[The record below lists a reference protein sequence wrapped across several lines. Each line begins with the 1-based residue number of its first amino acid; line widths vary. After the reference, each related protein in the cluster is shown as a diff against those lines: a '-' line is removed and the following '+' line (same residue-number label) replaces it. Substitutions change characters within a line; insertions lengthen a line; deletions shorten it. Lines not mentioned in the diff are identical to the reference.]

1 MSLDRTPSCFILCRI
16 APSGMPM
23 LFIFLYFDMSVAA
36 PPVAP
41 PAVESVSFL
50 VFFFCPRFLMAAIMA
65 DCGDSG
71 GAFFSSS
78 PLLPPHAVLP
88 VKLPPPLGEFIRRA
102 AELAAALFTVGDPV
116 GDLED
121 RLVPSHWSNVLNPL
135 VSGMGI
141 AEGLFGF

>member
-1 MSLDRTPSCFILCRI
+1 MYGLVISF
-16 APSGMPM
+16 
-23 LFIFLYFDMSVAA
+23 
-36 PPVAP
+36 
-41 PAVESVSFL
+41 FL

-71 GAFFSSS
+71 GAFLSSS

-121 RLVPSHWSNVLNPL
+121 RLVPSNRKTFFECSVLRCGASCAFQQNSYCL
-135 VSGMGI
+135 QTVCSGVVD
-141 AEGLFGF
+141 GLRRVHKVKQHDNF